1 MLIRKLL
8 KNKKLKKLKM
18 IIFKRIFKK
27 IFKKT
32 FKIKFKKNLQ
42 RQKMIKKLKN

>member
-8 KNKKLKKLKM
+8 KNKKIKKLKM
-18 IIFKRIFKK
+18 IIFKKILKKISKK

-32 FKIKFKKNLQ
+32 FKIKFMKIL
-42 RQKMIKKLKN
+42 